1 MIKIH
6 IKHKIFGRDGYKL
19 LEIKEEVEEGSIIK
33 VTGNSGVGKTSLFHI
48 IAGLS
53 KPNFGYIQT
62 KNEIFLDTEKNIN
75 LPPQKRNTAFM
86 FQQYALFPNMTL
98 KENILFAQK
107 DKNRPEIDRLLTAF
121 DLKKLE
127 HRFPSELS
135 GGQQQRTAIA
145 RALVQKAE
153 ILLLDEPFS
162 AVEEDMHN
170 IIIEEISRFS
180 CKNSA
185 TVFVVSHG
193 SDKFK
198 AMPFSVLHLH

>member
-1 MIKIH
+1 
-6 IKHKIFGRDGYKL
+6 
-19 LEIKEEVEEGSIIK
+19 
-33 VTGNSGVGKTSLFHI
+33 
-48 IAGLS
+48 
-53 KPNFGYIQT
+53 
-62 KNEIFLDTEKNIN
+62 FLDTEKNIN

-170 IIIEEISRFS
+170 IIIE
-180 CKNSA
+180 
-185 TVFVVSHG
+185 
-193 SDKFK
+193 
-198 AMPFSVLHLH
+198 